1 MITVAS
7 LSIYLVIFCRQS
19 CVKLCKTVYVIVK
32 TYVLPVCLLS
42 SYRVFDKHVNVLRNC
57 LKLSKKYLQHFTTE
71 IWIIFKLDQRHK
83 VVVFDANVSNSFFV
97 NNNYLREKK
106 HCLRLTPCNLYSDI
120 LP

>member
-83 VVVFDANVSNSFFV
+83 VVVFEANVSNSFFV

-106 HCLRLTPCNLYSDI
+106 NIAYA
-120 LP
+120 

>member
-19 CVKLCKTVYVIVK
+19 CVKLLCKTVYVIVK

-42 SYRVFDKHVNVLRNC
+42 SYRVFDKHVNILRNC

-71 IWIIFKLDQRHK
+71 IWIIFKLHQRHK
-83 VVVFDANVSNSFFV
+83 LVVFVSNSIFV
-97 NNNYLREKK
+97 NNNYLRKK

-120 LP
+120 LPKD